1 MSIPLALGG
10 IWIGG
15 ISVLSVIA
23 LALAIA
29 ALVSVWRNA
38 RLSGGTKVMWTIV
51 ILLFPLLGSLV
62 YFAVRSDW

>member
-1 MSIPLALGG
+1 
-10 IWIGG
+10 
-15 ISVLSVIA
+15 VIA
-23 LALAIA
+23 LVLAIA